1 MHDEMREPTEEE
13 LRAAMEEQMKQ
24 IRVEDVVLQSLAT
37 LVNLAGRRLGLP
49 GTEDERDL
57 GQARLAIDAARALV
71 PMCPPDQQEPIR
83 QALTQVQMAYA
94 RAAQEGSDAGSSS
107 ESPGPSPQSPG
118 QQGEAAGEGS
128 AQDEAAGKGSAQDEA
143 ERAKARAKIWTP
155 PGA

>member
-1 MHDEMREPTEEE
+1 VHDEMREPTEEE
-13 LRAAMEEQMKQ
+13 LRAAMEEQMRQ

-57 GQARLAIDAARALV
+57 DQAKLAIDAARALV
-71 PMCPPDQQEPIR
+71 PMCPSDQQEPIR
-83 QALTQVQMAYA
+83 QALSQVQMAYA
-94 RAAQEGSDAGSSS
+94 RAAQEGPVAASGE
-107 ESPGPSPQSPG
+107 ESTVDSRQSTGRQPETS
-118 QQGEAAGEGS
+118 QEGRRD
-128 AQDEAAGKGSAQDEA
+128 DEEA